1 MKPLAHY
8 LADWS
13 DTNPVRIPERIAR
26 ELCKATQR
34 GTVPRLGRFLAVT
47 LESGERR
54 LLKRVSPRH
63 YVLLY
68 ML

>member
-1 MKPLAHY
+1 MDKAQEILDRQKISEKHAKALAK
-8 LADWS
+8 
-13 DTNPVRIPERIAR
+13 T
-26 ELCKATQR
+26 TQR

-54 LLKRVSPRH
+54 LLKRVSPRR

>member
-1 MKPLAHY
+1 MKTQVTYHQKISEKRAK
-8 LADWS
+8 
-13 DTNPVRIPERIAR
+13 

-47 LESGERR
+47 LETGERR
-54 LLKRVSPRH
+54 LLKRVTPRR

-68 ML
+68 LL